1 MSMCDAPY
9 TRNSSDM
16 LYVVAAPSRS
26 DALRVTLH
34 TAYTTPDADDSFAD
48 LLQALDRVPITR
60 QIAR

>member
-1 MSMCDAPY
+1 
-9 TRNSSDM
+9 M